1 MTDQPMTDQPMSDP
15 PLNDECRQAVR
26 REAPPVPVIIVGGG
40 FSGATAAVQ
49 LVRRSAQA
57 LAITVVEPRPRVGP
71 GLAYSATDPDHRL
84 NGPVLTHAIDPEDPA
99 DLLNW
104 CERTGVLQRDPGAF
118 SATGKPFVRRSDF
131 GHYLAQSVQAHA
143 HWPANGS
150 TIRHVQGLATGANCV
165 DGGVT
170 VQVQGGDALHG
181 AMLIVAT
188 GNPRPRLRAPFDAAL
203 QGHPRVWADPLDPA
217 RPLQLPPEARVLLV
231 GSGLTALDLM
241 ATLLRQGHRGPVD
254 VLSRRGLRP
263 RPQAPD
269 PVLPPGVPVP
279 RILDSIN
286 AELPDWLRAASRTP
300 TARSWTRALRA
311 RIRSGQAGGETWHAG
326 FDELRNVVWRA
337 WPLLPP
343 AEQRRFLQR
352 LRTWYDMHRFRTPP
366 MTDAR
371 IRDAESLG
379 QVRYRAAR
387 VQHVGALP
395 DGTLQATWTDAMG
408 LHTQSF
414 DAVVNCT
421 GLDATAQV
429 DDNPLLASLRSQ
441 GQLQVDPAGIGFA
454 VDAHGCA
461 IGRDGRADPR
471 LRIIGPPTAGTFGDP
486 LGAMFIAAQVHRML
500 PHWLQTLA
508 GVQLA
513 TGAFVTR

>member
-1 MTDQPMTDQPMSDP
+1 
-15 PLNDECRQAVR
+15 
-26 REAPPVPVIIVGGG
+26 
-40 FSGATAAVQ
+40 
-49 LVRRSAQA
+49 
-57 LAITVVEPRPRVGP
+57 
-71 GLAYSATDPDHRL
+71 
-84 NGPVLTHAIDPEDPA
+84 
-99 DLLNW
+99 
-104 CERTGVLQRDPGAF
+104 
-118 SATGKPFVRRSDF
+118 
-131 GHYLAQSVQAHA
+131 
-143 HWPANGS
+143 
-150 TIRHVQGLATGANCV
+150 
-165 DGGVT
+165 
-170 VQVQGGDALHG
+170 
-181 AMLIVAT
+181 VAT
-188 GNPRPRLRAPFDAAL
+188 GNPQPRLRAPFDAAL

-408 LHTQSF
+408 LHTQRF